1 MNGWDIA
8 ILVTVCV
15 AVAAVFGR
23 LIYRKVK
30 RKGGCPDCGCEG
42 CTACGKCS
50 TKK

>member
-8 ILVTVCV
+8 ILVVVCV
-15 AVAAVFGR
+15 AVAAVFGW

-30 RKGGCPDCGCEG
+30 RKGGCDCGCDG
-42 CTACGKCS
+42 CSSCNHCQ